1 LEELEG
7 SERRLRAFLESAS
20 QGVVAIDRAGTIT
33 LVNAKTEEM
42 FGYRREELI
51 GAPMERL
58 LPEGLQGQ
66 HAAHRSEYFIAPRSR
81 PMGVGLELRGRKKG
95 GVEFPVEISLSF
107 VDEPGDPQALALIT
121 DISERKRLELQLQQ
135 KQKLESL
142 GVLAGGLAHDF
153 NNLLTGVIG
162 NVSLA
167 LEETPAASPI
177 RPHLEE
183 AIEAAGHAADLT
195 QQLLAYAGKARFLA
209 RRVDLPALLREMM
222 AAARPALVPAT
233 VAVELDLPDGLP
245 AAAGDSAQLR
255 QLFGNLLRNAGE
267 AIDGK
272 PGGRIRIRAELLE
285 KEPGRYVAVEVTD
298 NGCGMDEA
306 TTARIFDPFFSTKF
320 TGRGLGL
327 AAARGIVDVHHGAI
341 QVESRPGEGSTFR
354 VLLPA
359 APPGGL
365 RPRKALEKPMLS

>member
-1 LEELEG
+1 
-7 SERRLRAFLESAS
+7 
-20 QGVVAIDRAGTIT
+20 
-33 LVNAKTEEM
+33 
-42 FGYRREELI
+42 
-51 GAPMERL
+51 
-58 LPEGLQGQ
+58 
-66 HAAHRSEYFIAPRSR
+66 
-81 PMGVGLELRGRKKG
+81 
-95 GVEFPVEISLSF
+95 
-107 VDEPGDPQALALIT
+107 
-121 DISERKRLELQLQQ
+121 
-135 KQKLESL
+135 
-142 GVLAGGLAHDF
+142 
-153 NNLLTGVIG
+153 
-162 NVSLA
+162 
-167 LEETPAASPI
+167 
-177 RPHLEE
+177 
-183 AIEAAGHAADLT
+183 
-195 QQLLAYAGKARFLA
+195 
-209 RRVDLPALLREMM
+209 MM